1 MSYPVH
7 QIDIRRV
14 LREKAP
20 GKHVPEF
27 VINYLERIAHLKELN
42 AFMATHTE
50 TIDMPLTREY
60 IAEGLHCT
68 GELIGAENIPE
79 GGSPLLFASNHPLG
93 GLDGIILATLLGAK
107 RNDHLRVIV
116 NDLLM
121 NIKPIAGIFVPVNK
135 VGGQNR
141 AYAERQ
147 AELWQSDFDIMTFPA
162 GACSRKH
169 KMFDPKLRSVYDL
182 EWKHSFIRHAVQT
195 RRDVV
200 PVFFDAMNSR
210 FFYNLAYWRKLLGI
224 KLNIEMLYLADEM
237 YRMQGTH
244 FRAYVGKPIPYT
256 TFDNSRSPQ
265 QWAQYVKQQVYGL
278 HETHHP
284 SR

>member
-1 MSYPVH
+1 MEPI
-7 QIDIRRV
+7 QIDIAKT

-20 GKHVPEF
+20 HTHVPAF
-27 VINYLERIAHLKELN
+27 VIRYLERIAHVKELN
-42 AFMATHTE
+42 AFMATHT
-50 TIDMPLTREY
+50 TSRDFPLTREY

-68 GELIGAENIPE
+68 GELIGTEHIPHD
-79 GGSPLLFASNHPLG
+79 GRPLIFASNHSLG
-93 GLDGIILATLLGAK
+93 GLDGIILATLLGEQ

-135 VGGQNR
+135 VGSQSR
-141 AYAERQ
+141 EYARLQ
-147 AELWQSDFDIMTFPA
+147 SKLWQSDYDILTFPA

-169 KMFDPKLRSVYDL
+169 KFFDPSLSSVHDL
-182 EWKHSFIRHAVQT
+182 EWKHTFIRHAVQYQ
-195 RRDVV
+195 RDIV
-200 PVFFDAMNSR
+200 PIYFDAKNSH

-237 YRMQGTH
+237 YKMQGSH
-244 FRAYVGKPIPYT
+244 FRAYIGEPIPYST
-256 TFDNSRSPQ
+256 IDKSHSPYE
-265 QWAQYVKQQVYGL
+265 WAQTIKEIVYGIP
-278 HETHHP
+278 THYT